1 MLPASVHVY
10 SLAVQVA
17 YKNTAWVCQVVRRYR
32 DDVGDNF
39 FIITV
44 VTTLGNIHCG
54 PEKMAPFYFSNKSIK
69 N

>member
-44 VTTLGNIHCG
+44 VVVTTLGNIHCG
-54 PEKMAPFYFSNKSIK
+54 PEKNGTLLFFK
-69 N
+69 